1 MCGIAGF
8 SLSVDSTINARKLS
22 NAMLTA
28 IEDRGY
34 MASGYAFHH
43 EGVHGYHSAAQP
55 GSSLPLKFMPRK
67 ARTVILHTRLATH
80 GAVTDNRN
88 NHPVTSPAGNIAL
101 VHNGVIYN
109 HNQVR
114 SKVDGNLPDVD
125 TSVIPAVIEQQGVA
139 SLNLLDGDAAIAWLD
154 KRDQGTLH
162 LARYQHSPLCV
173 AQLEDGSFVFASTE
187 QLLWRVLIQL
197 NLMPT
202 WMHNPAELEYYTIRD
217 GRILSR
223 DMLPEPLYTGSAYD
237 YSYFRH
243 QTSGARG
250 MVGGSAYSNYTYWDD
265 DEDTYW
271 DDYTE
276 SWMTAPTEAP
286 SCTTTTGVRNNN
298 QKYWTQIREELALRS
313 DVLFYADNERE
324 LWLNEL
330 YLYANAPDL
339 DLLDYGTVAQ
349 DGTLLSDQEDA
360 LF

>member
-8 SLSVDSTINARKLS
+8 SLTPNSKVKARQLG

-34 MASGYAFHH
+34 MASGYAFQHD
-43 EGVHGYHSAAQP
+43 GMHGYHSAAVP
-55 GSSLPLKFMPRK
+55 GSTLSLKFMPRK
-67 ARTVILHTRLATH
+67 TRTAIFHTRLATH

-88 NHPVTSPAGNIAL
+88 NHPVTSPDGNIAL

-114 SKVDGNLPDVD
+114 AKVTGNLPPVD
-125 TSVIPAVIEQQGVA
+125 TSVIPAVIEQHGTA

-162 LARYQHSPLCV
+162 LARYQHSPLCI

-197 NLMPT
+197 DLMPT

-217 GRILSR
+217 GIILSR
-223 DMLPEPLYTGSAYD
+223 DILPEPLYSGSAYD
-237 YSYFRH
+237 YSYYRH
-243 QTSGARG
+243 QTSGAKGSG
-250 MVGGSAYSNYTYWDD
+250 MSQGYSSYEYWDEFGDEYWDD
-265 DEDTYW
+265 ETETWASQPIASDT
-271 DDYTE
+271 
-276 SWMTAPTEAP
+276 P
-286 SCTTTTGVRNNN
+286 SCSVNVRNDN
-298 QKYWTQIREELALRS
+298 QKYWTEIREELAQRS
-313 DVLFYADNERE
+313 DVLFYADNEHE
-324 LWLNEL
+324 LWVSEL
-330 YLYANAPDL
+330 YLYANDPAL
-339 DLLDYGTVAQ
+339 NLLDYGTVAK
-349 DGTLLSDQEDA
+349 DGSLVSEQESA

>member
-8 SLSVDSTINARKLS
+8 SLTPNSKVKARQLG

-34 MASGYAFHH
+34 MASGYAFQHD
-43 EGVHGYHSAAQP
+43 GMHGYHSAAVP
-55 GSSLPLKFMPRK
+55 GSTLSLKFMPRK
-67 ARTVILHTRLATH
+67 TRTAIFHTRLATH
-80 GAVTDNRN
+80 GAVSDNRN
-88 NHPVTSPAGNIAL
+88 NHPVTSPDGNIAL

-114 SKVDGNLPDVD
+114 AKVTGDLPPVD
-125 TSVIPAVIEQQGVA
+125 TSVIPAVIEQHGTA

-162 LARYQHSPLCV
+162 LARYQHSPLCI

-197 NLMPT
+197 DLMPT

-217 GRILSR
+217 GIILSR
-223 DMLPEPLYTGSAYD
+223 DILPEPLYSGSAYD
-237 YSYFRH
+237 YSYYRH
-243 QTSGARG
+243 QTSGAKGSG
-250 MVGGSAYSNYTYWDD
+250 MAQGYSSYEYWDEFE
-265 DEDTYW
+265 DEYW
-271 DDYTE
+271 DYENDTWA
-276 SWMTAPTEAP
+276 SQPIAKSAP
-286 SCTTTTGVRNNN
+286 SCSVNVRNDN
-298 QKYWTQIREELALRS
+298 QKYWTEIREELAQRS
-313 DVLFYADNERE
+313 DVLFYADNEHE
-324 LWLNEL
+324 LWVNEL

-339 DLLDYGTVAQ
+339 ALLDYGTVAK
-349 DGTLLSDQEDA
+349 DGSLVSEQESA